1 MNALQKQVIGYL
13 ETLGY
18 GFPEIKEDFLV
29 ADIIR
34 PGGIR
39 ETRLT
44 WVPLVPEHKEGIL
57 QLRQRLLREFE
68 EQTKQYPNST
78 LWLIAEAFGPGPEER
93 ERFNIKVRAP
103 VEFFDTPFK
112 YEERPK
118 EVTSKIKKLFQP
130 LPGYI
135 PQPYSILMDDE
146 IQEKGDDLGKHLMDE
161 FRTPSARADLRIV
174 VGPAGI
180 GKTWLFRT
188 LFSDLYRE
196 FMKKKTKEK
205 LIFPRPIPLIP
216 EYLREALRKRDEI
229 RTEDLVNTFI
239 STEIEPIV
247 PQKTFEWLVMNGYA
261 IWLFDGLDELYAGDP
276 RFFEDVGDFL
286 MERGSQAQILI
297 CARDSLLK
305 TCERLTDF
313 LHEYGTDPAVRLYR
327 LDNWEGPSKRAFA
340 HFHFAPP
347 KDSQFL
353 AYILRSD
360 SLKALSTL
368 PYYCNLLKEVFKG
381 ERMEEFTNDFD
392 LIDYTIKKI
401 SEREEKKGVLKPEYF
416 ESGGL
421 RKWLEGV
428 AVEIFTEN
436 FKGIDKELVKIAA
449 ELFLY
454 PELSEKER
462 RDVLTALVQ
471 FPLFAPGPEPEVLT
485 FEHEL
490 IAEYLAGCYWS
501 PKIIENPERIMCELG
516 ERIDLADSLIGRYM
530 ASWLSKQPE
539 GKGIQILIETLQKG
553 AVRKEVLP
561 GKAFTNLLQLLLLAA
576 PAKDLLNR
584 HRINV
589 EGRDLSHMRFI
600 ARNLEG
606 YSFRNCTLFNTIF
619 EECNLQNAHFE
630 GSKFVETRFKK
641 LSKKDLEGIQ
651 LGNLEHYFISGYVDR
666 QRTEDPSEFRKW
678 LGQPIGPE
686 PPSPC
691 PAARQLKTLF
701 CKFIR
706 PDGKG
711 KRTELPERAL
721 STGKRHPGAPTP
733 EACVEAC
740 IGFGYLQRTRYG
752 RVRRVLGDRYNDMIY
767 FVKDWQLSNSLR
779 KMLDSLCPT
788 TDCKHVPKEMS
799 K

>member
-1 MNALQKQVIGYL
+1 MNILQKQVGGYL
-13 ETLGY
+13 KTRGY
-18 GFPEIKEDFLV
+18 GFPEITEDFLV

-34 PGGIR
+34 LGGIR
-39 ETRLT
+39 DTQLI
-44 WVPLVPEHKEGIL
+44 WVPIIPERKEDFP
-57 QLRQRLLREFE
+57 QLRRRLLREFE
-68 EQTKQYPNST
+68 ERSKQYPDST
-78 LWLIAEAFGPGPEER
+78 LWLVAEGFGPGTEER
-93 ERFNIKVRAP
+93 ERFNIHVRAP

-118 EVTSKIKKLFQP
+118 EVTSKIKKFLPP

-146 IQEKGDDLGKHLMDE
+146 IQKKGDDLGKHLLDE
-161 FRTPSARADLRIV
+161 FRTPSARANLRIV

-188 LFSDLYRE
+188 LFSRLYADC
-196 FMKKKTKEK
+196 MKHKKQQLT
-205 LIFPRPIPLIP
+205 FPRPIPLTP
-216 EYLREALRKRDEI
+216 EYLREAVRERGEI
-229 RTEDLVNTFI
+229 RTEDLVDTFI
-239 STEIEPIV
+239 SEEIEPIV

-276 RFFEDVGDFL
+276 RFFEYVGDFL
-286 MERGSQAQILI
+286 MEPGSQAQILI

-353 AYILRSD
+353 AYISRSD

-368 PYYCNLLKEVFKG
+368 PYYCNLLRERFGKG
-381 ERMEEFTNDFD
+381 KMEEFTNDFD
-392 LIDYTIKKI
+392 LIGDTVSKI
-401 SEREEKKGVLKPEYF
+401 SEREEEDKGTLKPEYF

-421 RKWLEGV
+421 RKWLEYV
-428 AVEIFTEN
+428 AAEIFTEN

-449 ELFLY
+449 EFYLY

-471 FPLFAPGPEPEVLT
+471 FPLFAPGLEPEVLT
-485 FEHEL
+485 FKHEL
-490 IAEYLAGCYWS
+490 IAEYLAGCYWL
-501 PKIIENPERIMCELG
+501 PELIKNPEKVADVLG
-516 ERIDLADSLIGRYM
+516 NRLDLADSLIGRYM
-530 ASWLSKQPE
+530 ASQIARQPE
-539 GKGIQILIETLQKG
+539 GIQILIETLQKG
-553 AVRKEVLP
+553 ALRKEVLP

-584 HRINV
+584 HIINV
-589 EGRDLSHMRFI
+589 EGRDLSHVRFI

-606 YSFRNCTLFNTIF
+606 YSFRNSTLFSTVF

-630 GSKFVETRFKK
+630 GSKIEETRFKK
-641 LSKKDLEGIQ
+641 LSKKDLKGIQ
-651 LGNLEHYFISGYVDR
+651 LGNLEHDFISGYVDR

-678 LGQPIGPE
+678 LGQPTVSE
-686 PPSPC
+686 THC
-691 PAARQLKTLF
+691 PAALQLRTLF
-701 CKFIR
+701 LKFVR
-706 PDGKG
+706 PDGTG

-721 STGKRHPGAPTP
+721 STGKRHPGAPTH
-733 EACVEAC
+733 EACVKAC
-740 IGFGYLQRTRYG
+740 ISFGYLQRTRYG

-767 FVKDWQLSNSLR
+767 FVKDRQLSNSLR
-779 KMLDSLCPT
+779 KMLDSLCSRPG
-788 TDCKHVPKEMS
+788 CVHVPKEMS